1 MKAYRVLVIAGLLSA
16 GLAPSTFAQDD
27 PPTVTPTSRAPA
39 RQLLTMQE
47 AMRYDAL
54 SVRAKRSAQ
63 EEAELHNLSKVSN
76 DRVAEYLVLS
86 QKTTRTDAEDER
98 LETLRNAVSRNAV
111 LRNINQQPTEQ
122 STEQPKQLGSVRP
135 LAPGEE
141 AGLLIKGFRDSLR
154 RSGDA
159 VQRSQAADVTQIHL
173 SALLIQQNDQI
184 IQLLGQIAAKK

>member
-1 MKAYRVLVIAGLLSA
+1 
-16 GLAPSTFAQDD
+16 
-27 PPTVTPTSRAPA
+27 
-39 RQLLTMQE
+39 MQE